1 MVWEQYIL
9 DNVWS
14 IVLLDLQNIIDSI
27 HTFC

>member
-9 DNVWS
+9 DNVWN